1 MIFEIFYIARVRLN
15 DSEKSRNGEGSL
27 VKCTLRGS
35 LYEHKLVDWCCLDI
49 IDGFSLVSIDKIYV
63 YKHRF

>member
-1 MIFEIFYIARVRLN
+1 MIVKNQERARVSLRT
-15 DSEKSRNGEGSL
+15 GSQRGRKGIF

-35 LYEHKLVDWCCLDI
+35 LYEHKLVECCRDI

>member
-1 MIFEIFYIARVRLN
+1 MIFEIFYIARVHLN
-15 DSEKSRNGEGSL
+15 DSEKSRKGKGIL

-35 LYEHKLVDWCCLDI
+35 LYEHKLVEYCIDI
-49 IDGFSLVSIDKIYV
+49 IDGFSRVSIDKIYV